1 MNKLPKNSVPAEEI
15 EWHDNEKRHI
25 RMGWAVVIFGF
36 LGFFIWSAIAPLDKG
51 VSSPG
56 TVTVSGNR
64 KEIQS
69 PVSGVITDIAVKDG
83 DTVKAGQKL
92 IQLSQVHARAE
103 LSTLENQ
110 YLTAVATIDR
120 LETEQENRESIIWSD
135 NINNG
140 LNHEQVKVIKQLQLN
155 LFKSRRLSLQSNI
168 DADKDSIEGYHLQL
182 SGLKASILSKS
193 QQLMSLRKQVES
205 FKQLADEGFLP
216 KNRYLEIQQQYSEA
230 YSTYTEMSGR
240 AGQISK
246 QINELSKRIIQRS
259 AEFKRDVQSELNQ
272 TKQDA
277 EEYRNKLDIAMFE
290 LSKTEIKAPVEGV
303 IVNQSVFTQGGT
315 VSTGE
320 HLFDIMP
327 TQKMLVVNAQLQV
340 DMIDKVHTGLPVE
353 LMFTAFNAN
362 KTPRIPGVVSMISA
376 DRLTDKEK
384 LEPYY
389 KMQVTVTPEGMEL
402 LKFQEIKPGM
412 SVVVFVKTGS
422 RSLLNYLF
430 KPIVDRMNVS
440 LSED

>member
-1 MNKLPKNSVPAEEI
+1 MNKLPKNNVHAEEI
-15 EWHDNEKRHI
+15 EWYDNEKRHV
-25 RMGWAVVIFGF
+25 RLGWSVVIFGF
-36 LGFFIWSAIAPLDKG
+36 LGFFIWSATAPLDKG

-83 DTVKAGQKL
+83 DIVKAGQTL

-120 LETEQENRESIIWSD
+120 LETEQEDSESIIWSD
-135 NINNG
+135 NINNS
-140 LNHEQVKVIKQLQLN
+140 LNRERVKSIKQLQLN

-259 AEFKRDVQSELNQ
+259 AEFKRDVQSELNK

-290 LSKTEIKAPVEGV
+290 FSKTEIKAPVGGT

-320 HLFDIMP
+320 RLFDIMP
-327 TQKMLVVNAQLQV
+327 TQKMLVVNAQLQI

-384 LEPYY
+384 LDPYY
-389 KMQVTVTPEGMEL
+389 KMQITVTPEGMEL

-422 RSLLNYLF
+422 RTLLNYLL